1 MQTSG
6 LAGVQMRGFSM
17 SITSFGRKAGAA
29 LAAAILAS
37 MLAGCISDAGV
48 APSLTSSDSGRAGE
62 LRYYGGPKS
71 PMWPAQP

>member
-1 MQTSG
+1 
-6 LAGVQMRGFSM
+6 M
-17 SITSFGRKAGAA
+17 SITSFMRKAGVV
-29 LAAAILAS
+29 LAATVLAS

-48 APSLTSSDSGRAGE
+48 SPSLTSPDGGRTGE

>member
-1 MQTSG
+1 MT
-6 LAGVQMRGFSM
+6 LFIRRVGV
-17 SITSFGRKAGAA
+17 A
-29 LAAAILAS
+29 LAISVLAS

-48 APSLTSSDSGRAGE
+48 SPAATSSYGHNTE